1 MRNDTLQTPGAL
13 QTPQLTSTV
22 LRENPRQAAEHIP
35 EQDSSEAGSEPDYMH
50 NPQMQMSWLSQQK
63 LDEGSRK
70 DRGGINY
77 MKARGAGVRPPV
89 RGLMEDDA
97 EPIFEDV
104 MMSSRGQL
112 EYMNEDD
119 SMVIEDT
126 MVIDL
131 PPSRN
136 RRERAELRPDFFDS
150 AAIIEDES
158 GFGMQMF

>member
-1 MRNDTLQTPGAL
+1 MSDENLEGSWLNRNDNIQTPGPL

-22 LRENPRQAAEHIP
+22 LRENTRQIGEQIQEHESEP
-35 EQDSSEAGSEPDYMH
+35 GSEQDFLH
-50 NPQMQMSWLSQQK
+50 N
-63 LDEGSRK
+63 
-70 DRGGINY
+70 
-77 MKARGAGVRPPV
+77 

-112 EYMNEDD
+112 EDMNEEF
-119 SMVIEDT
+119 EDT

-150 AAIIEDES
+150 AAIIEDDSLFRNLQVAKVTGLVFQDKVQVLSEKWS
-158 GFGMQMF
+158 NSTTVL